1 MRFSWTVISGNSRR
15 PSGQMATPAPTMPGG
30 DMRSR
35 RRSPKR
41 ISPEATGTRPM
52 MALSTVLFPAP
63 LAPTIETICRSST
76 VSVTPWSART
86 LPYQTWRSRTSRL
99 GILVP
104 PQVGRHH
111 GRVVADALGLA
122 LGDLLA
128 VVHHDDLPAELHDE
142 AHVVLD
148 HHDGGAPRVDPT

>member
-41 ISPEATGTRPM
+41 TSPEG
-52 MALSTVLFPAP
+52 
-63 LAPTIETICRSST
+63 
-76 VSVTPWSART
+76 SVPPGGPPP
-86 LPYQTWRSRTSRL
+86 LPYETGRSRTSSL
-99 GILVP
+99 GILVH

-111 GRVVADALGLA
+111 GRVVADALGRS

-128 VVHHDDLPAELHDE
+128 VVHDHDLPAALHDE
-142 AHVVLD
+142 AHVVRL
-148 HHDGGAPRVDPT
+148 